1 MKNDRLYK
9 ILYASL
15 IVFHLFFLAGEAVF
29 GILLMR
35 VEGFDT
41 LMRMTSA
48 DYLRWIFPARLILS
62 YLDLSPYGYAAVIY
76 DAIGTLRWVCVMF
89 TALFG
94 IVSALEKDLAAYRKM
109 RWLPVKEFTLCIAG
123 VSVLGLLSRSIAV
136 EMILRMIRIIGGGFL
151 LSALGMGIGLIG
163 LIRDYF
169 RAP

>member
-1 MKNDRLYK
+1 
-9 ILYASL
+9 
-15 IVFHLFFLAGEAVF
+15 
-29 GILLMR
+29 
-35 VEGFDT
+35 
-41 LMRMTSA
+41 
-48 DYLRWIFPARLILS
+48 PARLILS

-109 RWLPVKEFTLCIAG
+109 KWLPVKEFTLCVTG

-136 EMILRMIRIIGGGFL
+136 EMILRMIRIIGGVFL
-151 LSALGMGIGLIG
+151 LSALGMGIGLVRS
-163 LIRDYF
+163 IRDYF